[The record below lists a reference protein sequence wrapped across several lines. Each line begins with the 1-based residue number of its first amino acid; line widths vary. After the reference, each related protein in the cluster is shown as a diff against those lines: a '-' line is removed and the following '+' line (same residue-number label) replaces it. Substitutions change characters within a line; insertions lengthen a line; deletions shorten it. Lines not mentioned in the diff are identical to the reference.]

1 MQSTTSEIKNKKPT
15 VVAMSGGV
23 DSSVAAALMKKENEN
38 VIGVTLRLYDEKK
51 ISKSKSCCSGAD
63 IIDAKK
69 IASDI
74 TIPHYVLDYEEIFKK
89 NVIQPFIND
98 YEKGRTPIPCIN
110 CNEKVKFLDL
120 IEFAKSL
127 NAKSLVTGHYIK
139 KIKVNNEWRLSLIHI

>member
-23 DSSVAAALMKKENEN
+23 DSSVAAALIKKENDN

-69 IASDI
+69 IASDMLRASY
-74 TIPHYVLDYEEIFKK
+74 TTAGHALLAVAYQDHPLFSSPLRALTRETDSLHVLFRD
-89 NVIQPFIND
+89 
-98 YEKGRTPIPCIN
+98 
-110 CNEKVKFLDL
+110 
-120 IEFAKSL
+120 
-127 NAKSLVTGHYIK
+127 
-139 KIKVNNEWRLSLIHI
+139 

>member
-1 MQSTTSEIKNKKPT
+1 MQSTTLQIKNKKPT

-23 DSSVAAALMKKENEN
+23 DSSVAAALMKRENDN

-110 CNEKVKFLDL
+110 CNEKVKFMDL

-127 NAKSLVTGHYIK
+127 NAKSLVYK
-139 KIKVNNEWRLSLIHI
+139 KN